1 MAGLRDAG
9 LAAGLDLAGPG
20 DAEPVAGAAAG
31 GELPC
36 LEPVVDD
43 ACAAAQPVGG
53 LGDAEFAGDVGAGCW
68 DLVGVADPLN
78 GGDVER
84 LAVACGQ
91 PGGVE
96 AVGQVAGVG
105 GRPGAGGPRHRPSP

>member
-78 GGDVER
+78 GGDGER
-84 LAVACGQ
+84 LAVAGGHARGVWGVR
-91 PGGVE
+91 PG
-96 AVGQVAGVG
+96 
-105 GRPGAGGPRHRPSP
+105 RGAGGLARAAGPH